1 MPDLTTAQRLAAYR
15 DELAALGFNT
25 HEAWEIV
32 NAATPLFDDV
42 TVQADLDDT
51 SEPRIPVTVD
61 MVAHVDRESLDRAR
75 EEIESSL
82 RSVTEAGT
90 DA

>member
-15 DELAALGFNT
+15 DELAAHGFNA

-32 NAATPLFDDV
+32 EAATPLFDDL

-75 EEIESSL
+75 KEIERSL
-82 RSVTEAGT
+82 LNTTEAGA